1 MKGRTLTLLGIL
13 AGIVAAALIIARN
26 SITPAGVVLT
36 GGTLFILAGI
46 CNAIVV
52 SRNRTSTIGRS
63 FGYTANAASI
73 VLGICMMVFVDS
85 FVPLVSFIFG
95 VLVALFAIWQ
105 FYVLASGVKP
115 YRLAAWLY
123 VFPIALLGIAAYI
136 IFGKA
141 SLEAFPIILSTGIAV
156 AVLALGCLVEG
167 GLLGAARHLTSKAN
181 RQGDA
186 ATSEMPRSADKTEEH
201 EAEKTEPETSKPE
214 AKETGKVTTEGKE
227 NAAEKA

>member
-1 MKGRTLTLLGIL
+1 MKGRTLTLLGVL
-13 AGIVAAALIIARN
+13 AGLVAAALIIARN
-26 SITPAGVVLT
+26 HITPAGVVLT
-36 GGTLFILAGI
+36 GGILFILAGI

-52 SRNRTSTIGRS
+52 SRNRTSSISRS

-73 VLGICMMVFVDS
+73 VLGICMIAFVES

-95 VLVALFAIWQ
+95 VLVALFSIWQ
-105 FYVLASGVKP
+105 FYVLASGIKP

-167 GLLGAARHLTSKAN
+167 GMLGAARHLTSKTKTADK
-181 RQGDA
+181 QDEA
-186 ATSEMPRSADKTEEH
+186 ATSEEHHEAAKPEEH
-201 EAEKTEPETSKPE
+201 EAEAAERESAKPE
-214 AKETGKVTTEGKE
+214 AKE
-227 NAAEKA
+227 AEKTTAE